1 MRRQLAIS
9 DKDSLRTLV
18 MNVVRGDVQ
27 NSLASISLAL
37 NSEDTETS
45 HYAATVLR
53 DALNDFRKRAQEL
66 YLQMKQEGVD
76 AAEAACILIEY
87 MHGVLIQEVFHEKEQ
102 QTYIDMM
109 EEACNFLD
117 ENTRRNCRLP
127 ILRDFAFCFLR

>member
-1 MRRQLAIS
+1 
-9 DKDSLRTLV
+9 

-109 EEACNFLD
+109 RCV
-117 ENTRRNCRLP
+117 
-127 ILRDFAFCFLR
+127 

>member
-1 MRRQLAIS
+1 MIS
-9 DKDSLRTLV
+9 ESVHRNFT
-18 MNVVRGDVQ
+18 
-27 NSLASISLAL
+27 
-37 NSEDTETS
+37 
-45 HYAATVLR
+45 
-53 DALNDFRKRAQEL
+53 
-66 YLQMKQEGVD
+66 LQMKQEGVD

-117 ENTRRNCRLP
+117 ENTRRNYVLP